1 MFLSTQRVTTNHQ
14 HNSQTDDI
22 NVFSI
27 FLVFW
32 ITTIN
37 NNNCTT
43 WKPEKFHRKFAI
55 QTERII
61 KIKNNQKNKQTKQNS

>member
-37 NNNCTT
+37 NNCTT
-43 WKPEKFHRKFAI
+43 WKPEKGENFLGNLQSKLR
-55 QTERII
+55 E
-61 KIKNNQKNKQTKQNS
+61 